1 MHVNGNLATEE
12 RLAFLRQ
19 ALDNAGAVRIAD
31 AAKELGVSDMTV
43 RRDLLELEAM
53 GVARRV
59 RGGAVAVG
67 PVVFAERHQHRAR
80 AKARIAAKAS
90 TLVPPSGSVGFDAS
104 STVLR
109 LASLL
114 EGGRDLMAVTNGLET
129 FQALQARAGV
139 RAVLT
144 GGELDPR
151 TGSLVGPLAA
161 RSAGQ
166 VLLRRLFVSSA
177 GIDPVL
183 GTSEATVEEADVK
196 RALAAVS
203 ADVVLL
209 LDSSKL
215 GARGLATAVEWS
227 QISTLVTDLD
237 PDDKRLDGYRGLVK
251 VL

>member
-1 MHVNGNLATEE
+1 MT
-12 RLAFLRQ
+12 FLRH
-19 ALDNAGAVRIAD
+19 ALDTSGSVRITD

-80 AKARIAAKAS
+80 AKSRMAAKAAS
-90 TLVPPSGSVGFDAS
+90 LVPSSGSVGFDAS

-114 EGGRDLMAVTNGLET
+114 EGGRDLTAVTNGLET

-139 RAVLT
+139 RAVLA

-151 TGSLVGPLAA
+151 TGSLVGPLAV

-177 GIDPVL
+177 GIDPAL
-183 GTSEATVEEADVK
+183 GTSEATVEEAEVK
-196 RALAAVS
+196 RAFAAVS
-203 ADVVLL
+203 ADVVLMV
-209 LDSSKL
+209 DSSKI

-227 QISTLVTDLD
+227 QISTLVTELD
-237 PDDKRLDGYRGLVK
+237 PDDRRLDAYRDLVK
-251 VL
+251 LL